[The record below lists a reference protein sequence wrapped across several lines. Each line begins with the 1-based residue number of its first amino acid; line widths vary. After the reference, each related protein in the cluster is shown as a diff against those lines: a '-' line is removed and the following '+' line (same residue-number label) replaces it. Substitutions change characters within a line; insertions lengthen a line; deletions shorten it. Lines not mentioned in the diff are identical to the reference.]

1 MLKEKFLVF
10 LDVKIFLFF
19 HPLVFDKRFAINE
32 EFNQLELVKL
42 LYMCVNENFNFYV
55 FYVYVKDTRLY

>member
-10 LDVKIFLFF
+10 LVVKIFLFF

-42 LYMCVNENFNFYV
+42 LYIVC
-55 FYVYVKDTRLY
+55 K